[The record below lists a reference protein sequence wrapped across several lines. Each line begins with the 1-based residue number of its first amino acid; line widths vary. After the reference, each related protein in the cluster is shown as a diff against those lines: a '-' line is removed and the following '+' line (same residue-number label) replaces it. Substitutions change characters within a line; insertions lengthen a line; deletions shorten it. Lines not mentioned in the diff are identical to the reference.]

1 MYLDLHAVTN
11 HTNVQRHSVECDL
24 SIMHLS
30 ALKIAVVKK
39 FPKKYD
45 TRFYGSQAVS
55 LAVVAW
61 KPWQTMVWCRFWWL
75 GRTHVS
81 VGGQATINP
90 KCLKCTVT
98 HHVALAKK
106 HLIGL
111 SSVRTS
117 RPFWSWTQMVGVWQ
131 WNTTRWLARTEHKG
145 MHIWAVRLGFNEDVM
160 MCQCQHIS
168 CCVLDS
174 RCFWIMTR
182 ICGQLSNN
190 KLLLR
195 SESSTQLVV
204 QDGLILDFSF
214 QNCKQ
219 TKYMWL

>member
-1 MYLDLHAVTN
+1 MLIDHFPGISFVVLLGRHRNTWRIASFSLSKSSLFAPLSAFIIWAAVVLFCRLPLRSLFQNLSVRMYLDLHAVTN

-131 WNTTRWLARTEHKG
+131 
-145 MHIWAVRLGFNEDVM
+145 
-160 MCQCQHIS
+160 
-168 CCVLDS
+168 
-174 RCFWIMTR
+174 
-182 ICGQLSNN
+182 
-190 KLLLR
+190 
-195 SESSTQLVV
+195 
-204 QDGLILDFSF
+204 
-214 QNCKQ
+214 
-219 TKYMWL
+219 

>member
-1 MYLDLHAVTN
+1 MLIDHFPGISFVVLLGRHRNTWRIASFSLSKSSLFAPLSAFIIWAAVVLFCRLPLRSLFQNLSVRMYLDLHAVTN

-39 FPKKYD
+39 LPKKYD

-131 WNTTRWLARTEHKG
+131 
-145 MHIWAVRLGFNEDVM
+145 
-160 MCQCQHIS
+160 
-168 CCVLDS
+168 
-174 RCFWIMTR
+174 
-182 ICGQLSNN
+182 
-190 KLLLR
+190 
-195 SESSTQLVV
+195 
-204 QDGLILDFSF
+204 
-214 QNCKQ
+214 
-219 TKYMWL
+219 